1 MPKEN
6 SPQAYHQWSGPVRV
20 LAGLLLL
27 ALGLAGCQRLEEAD
41 PIAGTWQAVVLNKA
55 GEEVAF
61 LLELRRE
68 GEQLIGTLVNGD
80 DRIQST
86 SGSFDGKELKLR
98 YDFYD
103 GELIATLKDGQLQGS
118 FQRQWRKE
126 LLVRQLR
133 AWREERKTSAHV
145 AAAGADLSGDW
156 ILRVGEGEEQ
166 KFWRAAFRQSGTQVA
181 GTIIPPSGDWG
192 TLTGT
197 FENGQLRLSRFD
209 GINAH
214 LFKAQLT
221 SDGKL
226 EGMLDSTR
234 KAIGERAE
242 RADPAILA
250 ALPDPFTHT
259 RMKHPSE
266 PFRFSF
272 PDYNGQLVSSTDE
285 RFRNKA
291 LIVTIMGSWCPNCHD
306 EAPVLNELYER
317 YQAKGLEIVG
327 LAFEYTG
334 DIKRDS
340 EQLKVFARRH
350 KVKYPLLLAGTTENI
365 AQQLPQLTNLG
376 IYPTTIFIG
385 RDGLVKKIHVGFEGP
400 ATGQLFVKLKEE
412 MHQLAKYL
420 VEESATVQ

>member
-1 MPKEN
+1 MLKED
-6 SPQAYHQWSGPVRV
+6 SPQAYHQAYHQWSGPVWA
-20 LAGLLLL
+20 LTGLLLL
-27 ALGLAGCQRLEEAD
+27 VLGLAACQRVKEAD

-61 LLELRRE
+61 VLELRRE
-68 GEQLIGTLVNGD
+68 GDQLIGTLVNGD

-86 SGSFDGKELKLR
+86 SGSFDGKELKLG

-103 GELIATLKDGQLQGS
+103 GELIATLEGGQLHGS
-118 FQRQWRKE
+118 FRRQWRKE

-133 AWREERKTSAHV
+133 AWREDRRASADV
-145 AAAGADLSGDW
+145 AAASADLSGDW

-166 KFWRAAFRQSGTQVA
+166 KFWRAAFRQSGTQVT

-221 SDGKL
+221 GDGKL
-226 EGMLDSTR
+226 EGVLDSTR

-242 RADPAILA
+242 RVDPAILA

-272 PDYNGQLVSSTDE
+272 PDYNGQLVSSADE

-317 YQAKGLEIVG
+317 YNAKGLEIVG

-334 DIKRDS
+334 DVKRDS

-365 AQQLPQLTNLG
+365 EQQLPQLTNLG

-400 ATGQLFVKLKEE
+400 ATGRLFVKLKEE
-412 MHQLAKYL
+412 MQQLAKYL
-420 VEESATVQ
+420 VEE